1 MPSRL
6 TADSMPNEV
15 FSLRRPVELTA
26 VIPPHHK
33 RENVVPLLA
42 ALETALV
49 GIEWGLIFVHDSSPD
64 GTAETIRTIAI
75 ADRRIRVLERVGRPG
90 LSSACIER
98 KLSIP
103 APFIAVLDTD
113 LRPDESILP
122 KTLHRMEV
130 NQLHIV
136 VGSCKVAG
144 GSRGDSSRMRV
155 LPSSLGVRLGRG
167 VNTVFTWRRD
177 RTRAYAGTSKC

>member
-15 FSLRRPVELTA
+15 FSKRRPVELA
-26 VIPPHHK
+26 SIIPAYNK
-33 RENVVPLLA
+33 RENAAPLLA
-42 ALETALV
+42 ALETAPV

-75 ADRRIRVLERVGRPG
+75 ADRRFRVLERIGRPG

-98 KLSIP
+98 MLSIP
-103 APFIAVLDTD
+103 APFISVLGAD
-113 LRPDESILP
+113 LPPDESILTE
-122 KTLHRMEV
+122 TLHRVKV
-130 NQLHIV
+130 NQLDIV
-136 VGSCKVAG
+136 VGSRKVAG
-144 GSRGDSSRMRV
+144 GSMGDFSRMRA